1 MLEMTSEKKIIV
13 LLLSL
18 LLNGCVQSSVFLGP
32 AITVATTGNIYHAGI
47 QYGTSKAI
55 KQETGKNTIEYISN
69 IMNPSEE
76 KTLNE
81 NFVILVE
88 DRIKKTRKI
97 IFPENN

>member
-32 AITVATTGNIYHAGI
+32 AITVATTGNLYQGGI

-55 KQETGKNTIEYISN
+55 KKETGKSTIEYISN
-69 IMNPSEE
+69 IMKPDEE
-76 KTLNE
+76 KTISE
-81 NFVILVE
+81 DFIILVE
-88 DRIKKTRKI
+88 NRIKKTC
-97 IFPENN
+97 NG